1 MDQFTA
7 SEKTA
12 ESIYNLFRSGRMRK
26 HSFIQNLVNLAR
38 RKDDNIGAFYLMFLL
53 SRTKNKYI
61 EDLLLKAIKLI

>member
-1 MDQFTA
+1 MDLLSV

-26 HSFIQNLVNLAR
+26 HSFIQNFVNLAR